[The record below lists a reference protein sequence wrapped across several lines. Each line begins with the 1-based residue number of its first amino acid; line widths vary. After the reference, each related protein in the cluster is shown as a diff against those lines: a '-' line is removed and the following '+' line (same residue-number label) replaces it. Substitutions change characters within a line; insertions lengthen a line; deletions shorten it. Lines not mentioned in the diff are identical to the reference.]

1 MNKYNKISYYFI
13 TNLHIVIPMC
23 ITALLFDGLTCFVP
37 ILEGKAIDSLLEGD
51 FNIVLKYCIIFFSL
65 VLFVQLNRFF
75 KRYLVRVF
83 GNKMSLKMRTISLDT
98 LFTKDL
104 NYFVTNNTGD
114 ILNRNL
120 SDIYDTT
127 EGIRKMTTEVFDTFV
142 LLIGYFTMMF
152 ISDWILTLIGLP
164 FLIISVVFSHY
175 MKKIVYKKNKEYK
188 EYVSINKDITLNRL
202 NNELYYRGFGVS
214 EIYYEDYYKS
224 LKTLKRKSIMA
235 LLFQGSLEPLYLCIC
250 LIGLGLIIYFGGMKV
265 INDTNGIFTIGSLS
279 AFITTYA
286 FVSKKVGKLGKLF
299 NTYQAFKVSWVRC
312 KDYLKIDNNIN
323 NCFIPLDDLLV
334 VDNISHK
341 YNEGFSIS
349 NISFNAK
356 IGDIIG
362 ICGKVRCGKTTILRM
377 LSGLYD
383 YSGSAKLGGYE
394 IKEYRNNPKKYIAH
408 CRNDVSIFSDSVE
421 NNITFNREG
430 NLDNALKVSK
440 LDIDLDE
447 IGGLN
452 KILSHTN
459 SNISG
464 GQQKRLQMARE
475 LYLDC
480 MLILLDDPFQSVNR
494 DLAIEMINELK
505 NYKNSIIV
513 LVSNNKDIL
522 NKCDNILFIDD
533 NNSICDNYDNLINNI
548 AFKELMEAQYEC

>member
-37 ILEGKAIDSLLEGD
+37 ILEGKAIDSLLEND

-83 GNKMSLKMRTISLDT
+83 GNKMALKMRTICLDT

-142 LLIGYFTMMF
+142 LLLGYFTMMF
-152 ISDWILTLIGLP
+152 ISDWSLTLIGLP
-164 FLIISVVFSHY
+164 FLVISVVFSHY

-188 EYVSINKDITLNRL
+188 EYLSINKNITINKL

-214 EIYYEDYYKS
+214 KIYYDDYYKS
-224 LKTLKRKSIMA
+224 LKILKRKSIMA

-250 LIGLGLIIYFGGMKV
+250 LIGLGLIMYFGGMKV
-265 INDTNGIFTIGSLS
+265 INNNSEVFTIGSLS
-279 AFITTYA
+279 AFVTTYT

-299 NTYQAFKVSWVRC
+299 NSYQAFKVSWVRC
-312 KDYLKIDNNIN
+312 KDYLSIDNNIN

-383 YSGSAKLGGYE
+383 YRGSAKLGGYE
-394 IKEYRNNPKKYIAH
+394 IKEYRNNPKKYIAY
-408 CRNDVSIFSDSVE
+408 CKNEVSIFSDSVE

-430 NLDNALKVSK
+430 DLDNALKVSK

-452 KILSHTN
+452 KVLSHTN

-475 LYLDC
+475 LYLNC
-480 MLILLDDPFQSVNR
+480 RLILLDDPFQSVNR

-522 NKCDNILFIDD
+522 TKCDNILFIDE
-533 NNSICDNYDNLINNI
+533 NNSQCDNYYNLINNN
-548 AFKELMEAQYEC
+548 AFKELMEA